1 MMSEDWQDYTSNSYN
16 SRVMTNMANLA
27 SRASRWIIGMQ
38 VVAVFFY
45 SGGVFATNANDPE
58 RSKPYAREL
67 ILKMELPFNIST
79 NFIYTTV
86 QTIQFYHLFLVACGI
101 TTINSLL
108 VTLVSSNDAIC
119 SRYACSKLKESET
132 SFLF

>member
-1 MMSEDWQDYTSNSYN
+1 MMSADWQDYTSNSYS

-27 SRASRWIIGMQ
+27 SRASKWIIGMQ
-38 VVAVFFY
+38 VVAVFLY
-45 SGGVFATNANDPE
+45 SGGVLATNANNPE
-58 RSKPYAREL
+58 SFEPYAREL

-108 VTLVSSNDAIC
+108 VTLVSSNDTIC
-119 SRYACSKLKESET
+119 LLKVERK
-132 SFLF
+132 